1 MNLPL
6 VTPLPLTVLQFLLG
20 MAAWVN
26 ALYFLGVGAKAAEGG
41 ANPLKTIGWI
51 SLISGLGAFTTDW
64 YLLVN
69 RPAPLGDNAVAV
81 AGLASIYALFF
92 VALGAVEIGGLD
104 LKPIANLSIP
114 IAVASLPFIP
124 FFAGSLLFQS
134 IMVVWTVA
142 FALVAATVYGRT
154 PAKWLG
160 WALVVTAIWTF
171 WLPAVM
177 ISLGIKIF

>member
-1 MNLPL
+1 
-6 VTPLPLTVLQFLLG
+6 

-26 ALYFLGVGAKAAEGG
+26 ALYFLGMGAKAAQGG
-41 ANPLKTIGWI
+41 ANPLKTVGWI
-51 SLISGLGAFTTDW
+51 SLVSGLGAFVVVW

-69 RPAPLGDNAVAV
+69 RPAPLGDNSVAV
-81 AGLASIYALFF
+81 AGLASIYVLFF

-104 LKPIANLSIP
+104 LKPIANLSIA

-124 FFAGSLLFQS
+124 FFAGSILLQS

-142 FALVAATVYGRT
+142 FALVATTVYGRT
-154 PAKWLG
+154 PAQWLG
-160 WALVVTAIWTF
+160 LWLVVTAIWTF

-177 ISLGIKIF
+177 ISLGIPLF

>member
-26 ALYFLGVGAKAAEGG
+26 AMFFLDMGAKAAQGG
-41 ANPLKTIGWI
+41 ANPLKTVGWI
-51 SLISGLGAFTTDW
+51 SLASGLGAFTTVW

-104 LKPIANLSIP
+104 LKPIANISIP
-114 IAVASLPFIP
+114 IAVISLPFIP
-124 FFAGSLLFQS
+124 FFAGSILFQS

-142 FALVAATVYGRT
+142 FALVATTVYGRT

-160 WALVVTAIWTF
+160 WVLAVTAIWTF

-177 ISLGIKIF
+177 ISLGLKFF